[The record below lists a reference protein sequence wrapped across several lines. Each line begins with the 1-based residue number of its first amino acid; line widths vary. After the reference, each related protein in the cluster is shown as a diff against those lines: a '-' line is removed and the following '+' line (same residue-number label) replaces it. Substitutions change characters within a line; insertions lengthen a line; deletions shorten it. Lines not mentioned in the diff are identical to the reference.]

1 MRGRRGLM
9 RWKPRIDW
17 GRGIPAG
24 LRMPLRFAPLALL
37 GLGIEALYPDVLW
50 LQGLLECAYYAIV
63 GLFALQLILDFS
75 QAGSEAAF
83 FRARAFDLILLLPLA
98 LATDGI
104 RMAVGFIALRQTI
117 ELTRALT
124 HWSDARHRL
133 RALRFTPARVIASS
147 FAGTIL
153 VGTVLL
159 ALPVAT
165 AERQGTALLDA
176 LFTATSAVCVTG
188 LNVLDTP
195 KHFSTFGQV
204 VLMGLMQVGGLGI
217 MTFSTFLAIAL
228 GRRMGMQGRVVMQDL
243 LEERNIETVKSTI
256 VGILKMTFTVEAIGA
271 LVLTWAWYAPGDGL
285 QRALF
290 LGVFHSVSAFNNA
303 GFALFS
309 DSLMQYRGD
318 VLINLSFTTLVILG
332 GLGFTVISGLLEWRF
347 WGKALVPR
355 LSCHSRLVLTTTGI
369 LLVGGTL
376 MFFMAEYAK
385 SITELSWTELLLSSY
400 FQAVT
405 SRTAGFNTIDTASLT
420 DVSLFITIILMF
432 IGASPTGTGGGVKTS
447 TFALLVLSVR
457 AILRQREEVEV
468 YYRTIPRE
476 TVHKALVII
485 TFSFSLINLFTI
497 ALLFTDGARFL
508 PTMFEVVS
516 AFGTVGL
523 SMGLTPSLT
532 AAGKVIII
540 VVMFIG
546 RIGPL
551 TMAVAL
557 GEQPDR
563 ARFAYPTERVMVG

>member
-1 MRGRRGLM
+1 MQ
-9 RWKPRIDW
+9 WKPQIDW
-17 GRGIPAG
+17 DNGTPAA
-24 LRMPLRFAPLALL
+24 LRFLLRFTPLTLL
-37 GLGIEALYPDVLW
+37 GLGIEALYADIPR
-50 LQGLLECAYYAIV
+50 LQWLLECVYYAVV
-63 GLFALQLILDFS
+63 GLFALHLVFDFS
-75 QAGSEAAF
+75 QAASKTAF
-83 FRARAFDLILLLPLA
+83 ARVRAFDILLLLPLA
-98 LATDGI
+98 LATDGLRI
-104 RMAVGFIALRQTI
+104 AVGFIALRQSL
-117 ELTRALT
+117 ELMRALS
-124 HWSDARHRL
+124 HWSDARRRL
-133 RALRFTPARVIASS
+133 SVLRFTPARVIASS

-159 ALPVAT
+159 TLPVAS

-188 LNVLDTP
+188 LVVLDTP

-228 GRRMGMQGRVVMQDL
+228 RRRMGMQDRVVMQDL
-243 LEERNIETVKSTI
+243 LEERNIETLKAMI
-256 VGILKMTFTVEAIGA
+256 VGILKMTFIVEASGA
-271 LVLTWAWYAPGDGL
+271 LILTWAWYASGESL
-285 QRALF
+285 RYALY
-290 LGVFHSVSAFNNA
+290 LGVFHSIAAFNNA

-309 DSLMQYRGD
+309 DNLMQYRGD
-318 VLINLSFTTLVILG
+318 ILINLTVTNLIILG
-332 GLGFTVISGLLEWRF
+332 GLGFTVISSLSEWRL
-347 WGKALVPR
+347 WKKAPVPR
-355 LSCHSRLVLTTTGI
+355 LACHSRLVLTTTAI
-369 LLVGGTL
+369 LLASGTL
-376 MFFMAEYAK
+376 MFLLAESSASMAD
-385 SITELSWTELLLSSY
+385 LSWTERLLASY
-400 FQAVT
+400 FLAVT
-405 SRTAGFNTIDTASLT
+405 PRTAGFNTVDTASLT

-432 IGASPTGTGGGVKTS
+432 VGASPAGTGGGVKTS
-447 TFALLVLSVR
+447 TAALLVLSIR

-468 YYRTIPRE
+468 FYRTIPRE

-485 TFSFSLINLFTI
+485 TFSFSLVNLFTI

-540 VVMFIG
+540 IVMFIG

-557 GEQPDR
+557 GEQRDR

>member
-1 MRGRRGLM
+1 M
-9 RWKPRIDW
+9 RWKPRIDS
-17 GRGIPAG
+17 GREIPAA
-24 LRMPLRFAPLALL
+24 LRMLLRLTPLALL
-37 GLGIEALYPDVLW
+37 GLGIEALYPDVRW
-50 LQGLLECAYYAIV
+50 LRRWLEGAYYGVV
-63 GLFALQLILDFS
+63 GLFALQLSLDFLR
-75 QAGSEAAF
+75 AGSQTAF
-83 FRARAFDLILLLPLA
+83 FRTRTLDMLLLLPLA
-98 LATDGI
+98 LATDGLRI
-104 RMAVGFIALRQTI
+104 AVGFIALRQTLEI
-117 ELTRALT
+117 TRSLM
-124 HWSDARHRL
+124 HVRDARRRL
-133 RALRFTPARVIASS
+133 TALRFTPARVVALS
-147 FAGTIL
+147 FAATIL
-153 VGTVLL
+153 AGTVLL
-159 ALPVAT
+159 MLPAAT

-188 LNVLDTP
+188 LIVLDTP

-204 VLMGLMQVGGLGI
+204 VLMGLIQVGGLGI

-243 LEERNIETVKSTI
+243 LEEQNIETVKSTI

-271 LVLTWAWYAPGDGL
+271 LVLTWAWYTRGDGL
-285 QRALF
+285 QRALL
-290 LGVFHSVSAFNNA
+290 LGVFHSISAFNNA

-309 DSLMQYRGD
+309 DSLMRYRGD
-318 VLINLSFTTLVILG
+318 LLINLTVTTLIIFG

-347 WGKALVPR
+347 WGKARVPR

-369 LLVGGTL
+369 LLAGGTL
-376 MFFMAEYAK
+376 MFFMAEYSK
-385 SITELSWTELLLSSY
+385 SMADWSWTELLLSSY

-420 DVSLFITIILMF
+420 DLSLFITIILMF
-432 IGASPTGTGGGVKTS
+432 IGASPTGTGGGVKT
-447 TFALLVLSVR
+447 TTLALLVLSVR
-457 AILRQREEVEV
+457 AILRKRDQVEAF
-468 YYRTIPRE
+468 YRTIPRE
-476 TVHKALVII
+476 MVHKALVII

-497 ALLFTDGARFL
+497 ALLFTDEARFL
-508 PTMFEVVS
+508 ATMFEVVS

-540 VVMFIG
+540 IVMFIG

-563 ARFAYPTERVMVG
+563 ARYAYPTERVMVG